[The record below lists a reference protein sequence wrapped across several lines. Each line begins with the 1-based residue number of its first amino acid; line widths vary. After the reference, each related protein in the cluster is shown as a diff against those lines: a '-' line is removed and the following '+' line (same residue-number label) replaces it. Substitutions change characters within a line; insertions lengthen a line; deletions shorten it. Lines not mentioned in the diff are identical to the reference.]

1 MIKSSELL
9 ISEAG
14 RIYHLNLLPS
24 EVADKILLVG
34 DPARVNQIASFF
46 DTIEC
51 DVTHREFHTITGTYK
66 GKRISAMSTGIS
78 SDNVD
83 ILMTELDALF
93 NIDFSTREIKSQ
105 LHSLDIV
112 RLGTCGAIQEQLE
125 LGDFIL
131 SRYSMGLDGM
141 LNFYSDTADYRYSSI
156 EKLFIAHMNWSSL
169 LPYPYVVKSS
179 PELADKFSSFAVEGF
194 TACAGGFFG
203 PQGRRVRLEPAV
215 DDMVGKV
222 ASFRYNDLAVTNFEM
237 EGAAVIAMAQMLG
250 HKATT
255 LCVTVAHRTKMASNI
270 DYAERMN
277 ELICK
282 TLEII

>member
-1 MIKSSELL
+1 MIKPSELL

-34 DPARVNQIASFF
+34 DPSRVNQIAAFF

-51 DVTHREFHTITGTYK
+51 DITHREFHTITGTYQ
-66 GKRISAMSTGIS
+66 GKRLSAMSTGIS

-93 NIDFSTREIKSQ
+93 NIDFSTREIKPQ
-105 LHSLDIV
+105 LRSLELV
-112 RLGTCGAIQEQLE
+112 RLGTCGAIQEHLE
-125 LGDFIL
+125 LGDFIV

-141 LNFYSDTADYRYSSI
+141 LNYYLGTDEYRHSSI
-156 EKLFIAHMNWSSL
+156 EKSFISHMDWSPL

-179 PELADKFSSFAVEGF
+179 PELADRFRSFAVEGF

-203 PQGRRVRLEPAV
+203 PQGRKVRLSPAV

-222 ASFRYNDLAVTNFEM
+222 ASFRYNGLAVTNFEM

-255 LCVTVAHRTKMASNI
+255 VCVAVAHRTKMASNI
-270 DYAERMN
+270 DYTERMN
-277 ELICK
+277 ELIHK
-282 TLEII
+282 TLGII